1 MGTKAVVDYGLR
13 VIIWMASLILKII
26 FGVVNLFQPSPQR
39 WNLPELKCPKEVV
52 TRGDKHENQ
61 QEGSDV

>member
-1 MGTKAVVDYGLR
+1 MGTKAAVDYGLR

-39 WNLPELKCPKEVV
+39 WSLPKLKCPKEVV
-52 TRGDKHENQ
+52 IRGDKHENQ
-61 QEGSDV
+61 QEGNDV